1 MIYENDND
9 DEDDDDLEENEDLTL
24 NREENKHQKTINMMQ
39 KTKKSNQNNVDLD
52 FFSQFTSN
60 ISSGKQLQHSNNTGQ
75 SKNEK
80 KESNE
85 GWDQELELEFDLLP
99 NESNH

>member
-1 MIYENDND
+1 MSFLFGNFSKLKEGATSIQSFAKNIMIYENDND

-60 ISSGKQLQHSNNTGQ
+60 ISSGK
-75 SKNEK
+75 
-80 KESNE
+80 
-85 GWDQELELEFDLLP
+85 
-99 NESNH
+99 